1 MDNNRKERMMI
12 MIITVSA
19 IGNIVADIVAGWE
32 AWVIPIVAVGIIGIW
47 WLHLAQKADMFIRT
61 NVYFVYASFFV
72 FFHGIHDI
80 SYFDVSVIVLVLMA
94 TFMVVDRK
102 SLLNIILAE
111 YVLIMTFQFVNLYLH
126 AQDEVTPVFLI
137 RTVLHYG
144 VVLCMYTLGRILVSS
159 RLTAAKKLDEWHETV
174 RANDHD
180 MEDFLSNISHELRT
194 PVNVISGM
202 TTILQKDDSREELV
216 SIKDACIRLAH
227 QIEDIQDYT
236 EIKRGELYMA
246 EENYMVIS
254 LINDVVS
261 IYKAN
266 SKMSELELVVDIAP
280 DMPTLLRGDIQK
292 LHKMFRNL
300 LDNAIKFTKRGGVY
314 IRVYSVPHDYGI
326 NLTIEV
332 TDTGIGMTRA
342 DISRVSRGMYQA
354 NKKRNRSTGG
364 IGIGLPIVYGFVHKM
379 GGFVNITSTKGHGTT
394 VRISIPQQVV
404 DFAPCLALKNT
415 ANEGIAIYI
424 RPEKFKVPEVR
435 EFYNTMAANLAKGLK
450 TALYSISEKRQFDH
464 LIEETKISHLFTGQ
478 EEYETDRTY
487 FNEMAKN
494 GYRIIVS
501 AGDGFKPDPGSGVIV
516 IPKPLYAFPV
526 VRILNGESDPEDHQ
540 TDGSTTVG
548 FTGVRALVV
557 DDEPMN
563 LVVATGLLKD
573 YGIIVDTADSGKEA
587 VQKYEDGD
595 YDVIFMDH
603 MMPEMDGVEAM
614 KLIRQAALAGRR
626 NPVIIAL
633 TANALSGAR
642 EMFMKEGFDGF
653 IAKPINIGEFE
664 RVMKN
669 VLPDEMIHYE
679 GRAQI

>member
-32 AWVIPIVAVGIIGIW
+32 AWVIPIVAIGIIGIW
-47 WLHLAQKADMFIRT
+47 WLHLTQKSDLVTRT
-61 NVYFVYASFFV
+61 NVYFVYAAFLV
-72 FFHGIHDI
+72 FFHGIHNI
-80 SYFDVSVIVLVLMA
+80 SYFDVSIIVLILMA
-94 TFMVVDRK
+94 TFMVVDRA

-111 YVLIMTFQFVNLYLH
+111 YIVIMTFQFVSLYLH
-126 AQDEVTPVFLI
+126 EHTEVTQVFII

-144 VVLCMYTLGRILVSS
+144 VVLCMYSLGRILVSS
-159 RLTAAKKLDEWHETV
+159 RLNSEKKLEEWREAV
-174 RANDHD
+174 RANNHD

-202 TTILQKDDSREELV
+202 TTIMQKDVDREELV

-236 EIKRGELYMA
+236 EIKRGELYLDD
-246 EENYMVIS
+246 ENYMVIS
-254 LINDVVS
+254 LINDVVAN
-261 IYKAN
+261 YKASN
-266 SKMSELELVVDIAP
+266 RMNELELVVDISP
-280 DMPTLLRGDIQK
+280 ETPTMLRGDIEK
-292 LHKMFRNL
+292 LHKLFRNL
-300 LDNAIKFTKRGGVY
+300 LDNAIKFTKRGGIY
-314 IRVYSVPHDYGI
+314 IKVFSVPHEYGI
-326 NLTIEV
+326 NLVIEV

-342 DISRVSRGMYQA
+342 DMARVSKGMYQA

-379 GGFVNITSTKGHGTT
+379 GGFVNISSSKGHGTT

-404 DFAPCLALKNT
+404 DLTPCLDLKDN

-424 RPEKFKVPEVR
+424 KPEKFKVPEVR
-435 EFYNTMAANLAKGLK
+435 EFYNTMAVNLANGLK
-450 TALYSISEKRQFDH
+450 TPLYSIGEKKQIDR
-464 LIEETKISHLFTGQ
+464 LNEETKISYLFMGQ
-478 EEYETDRTY
+478 EEYENDRAY
-487 FNEMAKN
+487 FNEMSKK
-494 GYRIIVS
+494 GYRIVVS
-501 AGDGFKPDPGSGVIV
+501 ANDGYTSEPGSGVTV

-526 VRILNGESDPEDHQ
+526 VRILNGEGATEGYQADE
-540 TDGSTTVG
+540 GVVLK
-548 FTGVRALVV
+548 FTGLRALIV

-587 VQKYEDGD
+587 VQKYENGD
-595 YDVIFMDH
+595 YDVIYMDH

-614 KLIRQAALAGRR
+614 KLIRQTALASHR

-653 IAKPINIGEFE
+653 VAKPINIAEFE

-669 VLPDEMIHYE
+669 VLPEEMIHYE
-679 GRAQI
+679 GRA

>member
-1 MDNNRKERMMI
+1 

-32 AWVIPIVAVGIIGIW
+32 AWVIPIVGIGMLGIW
-47 WLHLAQKADMFIRT
+47 WMHLAQKADMVTRT
-61 NVYFVYASFFV
+61 NVYFVYASFLV

-80 SYFDVSVIVLVLMA
+80 SYFDVSIIVLILMA
-94 TFMVVDRK
+94 TFMVVDRPV
-102 SLLNIILAE
+102 LLNIIFLE
-111 YVLIMTFQFVNLYLH
+111 YAIIMTFQFANLYLH

-137 RTVLHYG
+137 RTVLHFG
-144 VVLCMYTLGRILVSS
+144 VVLCMYALGRILVSS
-159 RLTAAKKLDEWHETV
+159 RLSSAKKLDEWREAV
-174 RANDHD
+174 RSSNHD

-202 TTILQKDDSREELV
+202 TTIMQKDDDREELTSV
-216 SIKDACIRLAH
+216 KDACIRLAH

-236 EIKRGELYMA
+236 EIKRGELFMD

-254 LINDVVS
+254 LINDVVAN
-261 IYKAN
+261 YKASSRMN
-266 SKMSELELVVDIAP
+266 ELELVVDIDP
-280 DMPTLLRGDIQK
+280 ETPTMLRGDIQK

-314 IRVYSVPHDYGI
+314 IKVFPVPHDYGI

-342 DISRVSRGMYQA
+342 DISRVSKGMYQA

-379 GGFVNITSTKGHGTT
+379 GGFVNISGTKGHGTT

-404 DFAPCLALKNT
+404 DFTPCLALKDH
-415 ANEGIAIYI
+415 AIEGIAIYI
-424 RPEKFKVPEVR
+424 RQEKFKVPEVR
-435 EFYNTMAANLAKGLK
+435 EFYSNMTANLAAGLK
-450 TALYSISEKRQFDH
+450 TSLYSIGEKRQIDR
-464 LIEETKISHLFTGQ
+464 LIGDTKVTHLFTGQ
-478 EEYETDRTY
+478 EEYEADRTY
-487 FNEMAKN
+487 FNELSQN
-494 GYRIIVS
+494 GHRIIVS
-501 AGDGFKPDPGSGVIV
+501 ANDGFMPDPGSGVIV
-516 IPKPLYAFPV
+516 VPRPLYAFPV
-526 VRILNGESDPEDHQ
+526 VRILNGEGVPEGYQPD
-540 TDGSTTVG
+540 DGG
-548 FTGVRALVV
+548 ALKLTGLKALVV

-587 VQKYEDGD
+587 VKKFEDGD
-595 YDVIFMDH
+595 YDVIYMDH

-614 KLIRQAALAGRR
+614 KLIRQTADATYR

-653 IAKPINIGEFE
+653 VAKPINIGEFE

-669 VLPDEMIHYE
+669 VLPEEMIHYE
-679 GRAQI
+679 GRAQG